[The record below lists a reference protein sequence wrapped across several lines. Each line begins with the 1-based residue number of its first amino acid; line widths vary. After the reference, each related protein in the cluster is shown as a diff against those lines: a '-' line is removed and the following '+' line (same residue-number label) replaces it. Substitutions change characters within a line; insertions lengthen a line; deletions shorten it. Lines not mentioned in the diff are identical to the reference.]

1 MSRSD
6 DPANTAPLDRNA
18 LQVVGYGK
26 PPVEHRFQKGQSG
39 NPKGRPRG
47 SKARPAKTF
56 DPADQPASRL
66 ILEEAYR
73 PVTIREGD
81 KVLELPAIQA
91 VMRAMGVSA
100 MKGNRLA
107 QKTLAEI
114 VQRVEAQESADRLTQ
129 MENAFEYKTQWQ
141 REIERCRAAGLPEP
155 TPLPHPDDIIIN
167 MRTGAVRTAGPM
179 SKEEKAEWDK
189 RIERR
194 DEAQSE
200 VTYYATQYRKARS
213 PKWKEQ
219 WLQHWLW
226 EQRIFDIIND
236 ALPDRYKAKLVDRS
250 NREGASREGQALKEF
265 VEDRKRPKNKRQWS

>member
-1 MSRSD
+1 MSAAGDPAD
-6 DPANTAPLDRNA
+6 DPPRNRTP
-18 LQVVGYGK
+18 LQVVGYCK

-47 SKARPAKTF
+47 SKAKPTQAL
-56 DPADQPASRL
+56 DPADQPASRM

-129 MENAFEYKTQWQ
+129 MENALEYKIQWE
-141 REIERCRAAGLPEP
+141 REIKRCHAGGLPDP
-155 TPLPHPDDIIIN
+155 APIPHPDDVIIN
-167 MRTGAVRTAGPM
+167 MRTGAVKTAGPM
-179 SKEEKAEWDK
+179 TKEEKAEWDK
-189 RIERR
+189 RLERR

-200 VTYYATQYRKARS
+200 VTYFAARYRKVRNPA
-213 PKWKEQ
+213 WKEQ
-219 WLQHWLW
+219 WLSEWHC

-236 ALPDRYKAKLVDRS
+236 AMPDRYKAKLTDRS
-250 NREGASREGQALKEF
+250 YHADASREGHTLREYI
-265 VEDRKRPKNKRQWS
+265 EDRKRPKSRRKWS